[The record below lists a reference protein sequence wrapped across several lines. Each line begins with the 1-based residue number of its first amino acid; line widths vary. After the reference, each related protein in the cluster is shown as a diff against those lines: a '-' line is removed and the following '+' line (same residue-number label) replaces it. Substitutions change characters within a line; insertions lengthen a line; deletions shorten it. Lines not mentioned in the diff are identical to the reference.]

1 MLAPNPGP
9 HSPVGRMTQGQ
20 ANCIISA
27 QPPPRAELDRREPRP
42 RNGYRAVCKQSDE
55 RWEEMKLGGRQAGA
69 GCWSTMSRVGLC
81 PESSGAVG
89 GIWQGV
95 TEPDL
100 CFEMIT
106 LVAAWTLEG
115 RGCTVES
122 IDAGLE

>member
-1 MLAPNPGP
+1 
-9 HSPVGRMTQGQ
+9 
-20 ANCIISA
+20 
-27 QPPPRAELDRREPRP
+27 
-42 RNGYRAVCKQSDE
+42 
-55 RWEEMKLGGRQAGA
+55 MKLGGRQAGA